1 LNENVGTQRNCITS
15 KFLDDSLCPYKVQ
28 SSKNQVVNQ
37 TSFVY
42 NKNIKGAKLKTKHW
56 IVFIT
61 LGLIWSSS
69 FMWVEIVIRE
79 LGAITLVAYRV
90 LFGLLFV
97 GAVVLIQKVKLP
109 RTFKEWLPLFVLGL
123 TNIAIPFFLIT
134 WGQFSIDSGVASI
147 LDATVPLFTILA
159 SHFLLD
165 DDKIT
170 KPKVLGLLVGFIG
183 VVVLMMKDI
192 NAGANTLLGQLAVI
206 LACVF
211 YAASSIIAR
220 KTTEDTPAVLRSV
233 GSLISATV
241 VMWVAS
247 FIFESPIKI
256 PTLPITWIALA
267 WLGILGSGLAFVMLF
282 YLIHEIGPTRTTMV
296 TYLFPLG
303 GVTLGTVVLNEPL
316 TWQIVAGAILIIA
329 SLVIANWNAK

>member
-1 LNENVGTQRNCITS
+1 
-15 KFLDDSLCPYKVQ
+15 
-28 SSKNQVVNQ
+28 
-37 TSFVY
+37 
-42 NKNIKGAKLKTKHW
+42 
-56 IVFIT
+56 
-61 LGLIWSSS
+61 
-69 FMWVEIVIRE
+69 MWVEIVIRE
-79 LGAITLVAYRV
+79 LNPITLVAFRV

-97 GAVVLIQKVKLP
+97 GAVVIIQKVQLP

-123 TNIAIPFFLIT
+123 TNIAIPFFLIS
-134 WGQFSIDSGVASI
+134 WGQIYIESGVASI

-170 KPKVLGLLVGFIG
+170 TPKVLGLLVGFIG
-183 VVVLMMKDI
+183 VVVLMLKDI
-192 NAGANTLLGQLAVI
+192 GAGTNTLLGQLAVI

-220 KTTEDTPAVLRSV
+220 KTTEDTPALLRSV
-233 GSLISATV
+233 GSLVSATV
-241 VMWVAS
+241 VMWIAAFV
-247 FIFESPIKI
+247 FEGPIKI

-303 GVTLGTVVLNEPL
+303 GVTLGVIFLNEPL
-316 TWQIVAGAILIIA
+316 TWQIVTGAVLIIL
-329 SLVIANWNAK
+329 SLVIANWHPKAVEQKSSVTN